1 MPKINLKKLKID
13 AKNEIE
19 KAKDL
24 EQLNMVFKKYLGKQG
39 ELTQVL
45 RSLEKLSK
53 EKRAKIGKEANE
65 LKKFL
70 KLLLEQKTQAFKEK
84 VKKET
89 EESEWLDVTL
99 PGKKPVFGHLHPL
112 TLARRRVEEIFQSM
126 GFSIVEG
133 PEMET
138 EWYNFDA
145 LNIPKNHP
153 ARDIWDTFYLK
164 TELSRSENEGEDEA
178 TASSPTE
185 LPKEAKVKMKTKF
198 SSPGGLLLR
207 THTSPMQVRYM
218 EKNQPPLRIIVP
230 GNVFRHEATD
240 YRHEFQLFQV
250 EGLMVDREISVP
262 SFKAIIG
269 EFFRRFFKKEVEFR
283 LKPDFFPFTEPSF
296 DISMT
301 CLVCAG
307 KGCSACKNTGWM
319 EVAGAGMVHPNV
331 FKNSGLNPK
340 EWRGWAFGFGLD
352 RLAMMKYKINDIRLL
367 PAGELRFLHQF

>member
-1 MPKINLKKLKID
+1 MPQFDFKSIKNQAEKEIKKAENL
-13 AKNEIE
+13 AE
-19 KAKDL
+19 L
-24 EQLNMVFKKYLGKQG
+24 EGIFKKYLGKQG

-153 ARDIWDTFYLK
+153 ARDILSLGKTFYLK
-164 TELSRSENEGEDEA
+164 NQ
-178 TASSPTE
+178 
-185 LPKEAKVKMKTKF
+185 
-198 SSPGGLLLR
+198 GLLR
-207 THTSPMQVRYM
+207 SQTSSVQVHYM
-218 EKNQPPLRIIVP
+218 EKNSPPLRIIAP
-230 GNVFRHEATD
+230 GRIFRAEATD
-240 YRHEFQLFQV
+240 ASHETNFYQL
-250 EGLMVDREISVP
+250 EGLMVDKNISVAN
-262 SFKAIIG
+262 FKAIIE
-269 EFFRRFFKKEVEFR
+269 EFYQKFFA
-283 LKPDFFPFTEPSF
+283 KPVKIRMRPSYFPFTEPSF
-296 DISMT
+296 EVDLLCIN
-301 CLVCAG
+301 CLG
-307 KGCSACKNTGWM
+307 KGCSACQKTGWM
-319 EVAGAGMVHPNV
+319 EMMGAGMVHPQV

-340 EWRGWAFGFGLD
+340 FWQGFAFGMGLD
-352 RLAMMKYKINDIRLL
+352 RLAMMKYKINDIRLFYS
-367 PAGELRFLHQF
+367 GDLRFLNQF

>member
-1 MPKINLKKLKID
+1 MVKFDLKSLKNQAEKEIKKAENLT
-13 AKNEIE
+13 E
-19 KAKDL
+19 L
-24 EQLNMVFKKYLGKQG
+24 EGIFKKYLGKQG

-89 EESEWLDVTL
+89 EDSEWLDVTL

-112 TLARRRVEEIFQSM
+112 TLARKRVEEIFQSM

-153 ARDIWDTFYLK
+153 ARDIWDTFWLK
-164 TELSRSENEGEDEA
+164 KPVNS
-178 TASSPTE
+178 
-185 LPKEAKVKMKTKF
+185 K
-198 SSPGGLLLR
+198 LLLR

-331 FKNSGLNPK
+331 LKNSGLNPK
-340 EWRGWAFGFGLD
+340 ECRGWAFGFGLD
-352 RLAMMKYKINDIRLL
+352 RLAMMKYKINDIRLFRS
-367 PAGELRFLHQF
+367 GDLRFLNQF

>member
-1 MPKINLKKLKID
+1 MPQFDFKSIKNQAEKEIKKAENLT
-13 AKNEIE
+13 E
-19 KAKDL
+19 L
-24 EQLNMVFKKYLGKQG
+24 EGIFKKYLGKQG

-153 ARDIWDTFYLK
+153 ARDILSLGKTFYLK
-164 TELSRSENEGEDEA
+164 NQ
-178 TASSPTE
+178 
-185 LPKEAKVKMKTKF
+185 
-198 SSPGGLLLR
+198 GLLR
-207 THTSPMQVRYM
+207 SQTSSVQVHYM
-218 EKNQPPLRIIVP
+218 EKNSPPLRIIAP
-230 GNVFRHEATD
+230 GRIFRAEATD
-240 YRHEFQLFQV
+240 ASHETNFYQL
-250 EGLMVDREISVP
+250 EGLMVDKNISVAN
-262 SFKAIIG
+262 FKAIIE
-269 EFFRRFFKKEVEFR
+269 EFYQKFFA
-283 LKPDFFPFTEPSF
+283 KPVKIRMRPSYFPFTEPSF
-296 DISMT
+296 EVDLLCIN
-301 CLVCAG
+301 CLG
-307 KGCSACKNTGWM
+307 KGCSACQKTGWM
-319 EVAGAGMVHPNV
+319 EMMGAGMVHPQV

-340 EWRGWAFGFGLD
+340 FWQGFAFGMGLD
-352 RLAMMKYKINDIRLL
+352 RLAMMKYKINDIRLFYS
-367 PAGELRFLHQF
+367 GDLRFLQQF

>member
-1 MPKINLKKLKID
+1 MVKFDLKLLKNQAEKEIKKAENL
-13 AKNEIE
+13 AE
-19 KAKDL
+19 L
-24 EQLNMVFKKYLGKQG
+24 EGIFKKYLGKQG

-153 ARDIWDTFYLK
+153 ARDILSLGKTFYLK
-164 TELSRSENEGEDEA
+164 NQ
-178 TASSPTE
+178 
-185 LPKEAKVKMKTKF
+185 
-198 SSPGGLLLR
+198 GLLR
-207 THTSPMQVRYM
+207 SQTSSVQVHYM
-218 EKNQPPLRIIVP
+218 EKNSPPLRIIAP
-230 GNVFRHEATD
+230 GRIFRAEATD
-240 YRHEFQLFQV
+240 ASHETNFYQL
-250 EGLMVDREISVP
+250 EGLMVDKNISVAN
-262 SFKAIIG
+262 FKAIIE
-269 EFFRRFFKKEVEFR
+269 EFYQKFFA
-283 LKPDFFPFTEPSF
+283 KPVKIRMRPSYFPFTEPSF
-296 DISMT
+296 EVDLLCIN
-301 CLVCAG
+301 CLG
-307 KGCSACKNTGWM
+307 KGCSACQKTGWM
-319 EVAGAGMVHPNV
+319 EMMGAGMVHPQV

-340 EWRGWAFGFGLD
+340 FWQGFAFGMGLD
-352 RLAMMKYKINDIRLL
+352 RLAMMKYKINDIRLFYS
-367 PAGELRFLHQF
+367 GDLRFLNQF